1 MIKVRMKFDVITV
14 RSNADTDW
22 TGVLRQRSAGHRVQ
36 SKCRR
41 RHPSV
46 TTSRGD
52 RERPDRFLSLLR
64 SLKTSSAAAHRVLRS
79 RKRLKNRPGLS
90 RVLAAALALPPDGK
104 VVGLDDCKEYVD
116 IGRPFWKEAGVEHKI
131 DIHIG
136 NALEILDCAI
146 ADGQANT
153 FDFVFIDADKKG
165 YDDYYERCLQL
176 VRRNGLIAFDNVLW
190 DGKVYDA
197 GDKSPDTA
205 AIRRMNEKLQ
215 KDTRV
220 DISMLTVGDG
230 LTLALR
236 K

>member
-1 MIKVRMKFDVITV
+1 MMGDPSQLQLIQLLLK
-14 RSNADTDW
+14 A
-22 TGVLRQRSAGHRVQ
+22 TGAKKYLDIGVFTGCS
-36 SKCRR
+36 
-41 RHPSV
+41 
-46 TTSRGD
+46 
-52 RERPDRFLSLLR
+52 
-64 SLKTSSAAAHRVLRS
+64 
-79 RKRLKNRPGLS
+79 
-90 RVLAAALALPPDGK
+90 VLAAALALPPDGK

-131 DIHIG
+131 DIRIG

-153 FDFVFIDADKKG
+153 FDFVFIDADKKS

-197 GDKSPDTA
+197 EDKSPDTV
-205 AIRRMNEKLQ
+205 AIRRMNEKLH

>member
-1 MIKVRMKFDVITV
+1 MSCPKTRNVVTAEAANYVWENSVSLHPAQWKLIKETLKLPKKIMMGDPSQLQLIQLLLK
-14 RSNADTDW
+14 A
-22 TGVLRQRSAGHRVQ
+22 TGAKKYLDIGVFTGCS
-36 SKCRR
+36 
-41 RHPSV
+41 
-46 TTSRGD
+46 
-52 RERPDRFLSLLR
+52 
-64 SLKTSSAAAHRVLRS
+64 
-79 RKRLKNRPGLS
+79 
-90 RVLAAALALPPDGK
+90 VLAAALALPPDGK

-131 DIHIG
+131 DIRIG

-197 GDKSPDTA
+197 GDKSPDTV
-205 AIRRMNEKLQ
+205 AIRRMNEKLK